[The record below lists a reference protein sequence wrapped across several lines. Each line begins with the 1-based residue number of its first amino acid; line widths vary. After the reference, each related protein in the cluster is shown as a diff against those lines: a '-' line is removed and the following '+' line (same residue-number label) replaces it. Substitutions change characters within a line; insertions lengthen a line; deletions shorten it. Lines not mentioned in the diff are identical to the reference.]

1 MTLIV
6 FFWLFL
12 SIICFGFGEYF
23 SKIFTTTPTVKIA
36 CFVVFSYALGSLSW
50 LPAIYKVKLLAV
62 VGTVWTILSLL
73 MTLFIG
79 LVIFHEPITTFQI
92 VGIAFGLVSV
102 ILLTI

>member
-1 MTLIV
+1 MGFIV

-23 SKIFTTTPTVKIA
+23 SKIFTTNPTVKIA
-36 CFVVFSYALGSLSW
+36 CLVVFSYACGSLSW

-62 VGTVWTILSLL
+62 VGTVWTVLSLL
-73 MTLFIG
+73 MTLFVG
-79 LVIFHEPITTFQI
+79 LVMFHEPITTTQI
-92 VGIAFGLVSV
+92 IGIVFGLISV